1 MKTSSAGLVSL
12 VNGISAVTSNLLIA
26 GSLLYILSGC
36 ASMGGAKMPVDSA
49 SSTPGTTV
57 TIKGESRQ
65 LIGTALKVG
74 DQLPATALTDAYT
87 MEKVDL
93 SKLKGNVLLISL
105 VPSVDTRVCEA
116 QTHYL
121 GERGTR
127 LPEGI
132 TRITI
137 SRDTPFA
144 QKRFAEEARLSNII
158 FLSDY
163 RDGSFGRA
171 TGLLLDDSMLLA
183 RSVIIAD
190 RNGVV
195 RYIQVV
201 PELSHL
207 PDLEAAF
214 VKAEA
219 ILKDW

>member
-1 MKTSSAGLVSL
+1 MKISNIGVMTAGCLLFILSGSASTGVARIPVDSTSSA
-12 VNGISAVTSNLLIA
+12 
-26 GSLLYILSGC
+26 
-36 ASMGGAKMPVDSA
+36 
-49 SSTPGTTV
+49 PGTTV
-57 TIKGESRQ
+57 TSKGVPSR
-65 LIGTALKVG
+65 LIGTALQVG
-74 DQLPATALTDAYT
+74 GRLPATELTDAFT
-87 MEKVDL
+87 MKKVDL
-93 SKLKGNVLLISL
+93 SQLRGKVLLISL

-121 GERGTR
+121 GERGAR
-127 LPEGI
+127 LPAGI

-144 QKRFAEEARLSNII
+144 QKRFAEEARLSNVT

-183 RSVIIAD
+183 RSVIVAD
-190 RNGVV
+190 RDGIV

-214 VKAEA
+214 AKAEA
-219 ILKDW
+219 LL

>member
-1 MKTSSAGLVSL
+1 MKISNIGVMTAGC
-12 VNGISAVTSNLLIA
+12 LLF
-26 GSLLYILSGC
+26 ILSGC
-36 ASMGGAKMPVDSA
+36 ASMGVARIPVDST
-49 SSTPGTTV
+49 SSAPGTTV
-57 TIKGESRQ
+57 TSKGEPRQ
-65 LIGTALKVG
+65 LIGTALQVG
-74 DQLPATALTDAYT
+74 GRLPATVLTDAYT
-87 MEKVDL
+87 MKQVDL
-93 SKLKGNVLLISL
+93 SQLRGKVLLISL
-105 VPSVDTRVCEA
+105 VPSIDTRVCEA

-121 GERGTR
+121 GEQGAR
-127 LPEGI
+127 LPAGI

-144 QKRFAEEARLSNII
+144 QKRFAEEARLSNVT

-183 RSVIIAD
+183 RSVIVAD
-190 RNGVV
+190 RDGIV

-214 VKAEA
+214 AKAEV
-219 ILKDW
+219 LLNGPVTGK